1 MGDIVVHESFFSL
14 LLHYPVEVD
23 IDDRDNAGFLTSPV
37 TPGGKGKRPVV
48 GFEVDIKA
56 IDATMITSGYTMP
69 LLEDAKLVRVVLRVT
84 DGEKIGVCYGMLSDS
99 LPYHNEVVNLMQSN
113 NIGKVR
119 LYFSSQDALQA
130 LKNSGIEVIVGVRNA
145 ELQTIANDQD
155 VANIWMNDNIKQF
168 HPSVNIKYIA
178 VGNEVFL
185 NRTLI
190 LYLLPAMENIQRA
203 LRKADLQNNIKV
215 STPYPTSVLNNS
227 FPPSEGTFGEDM
239 SAILNFLSDN
249 GSPFMAHVYPYF
261 SYKNSAGSTS
271 ADYSLFRSTSTVV
284 TDGNLMY
291 NNLFGVFVDAF
302 ISAMEKLGHSNIP
315 IVITESGWPTAGNA
329 VATVDN
335 ARTYNNNL
343 IKHVLSNAGTPK
355 RPGTTIETY
364 IFTLFNENQK
374 TGAEARHFGLFDTTK
389 IPVYPMDFLAE
400 SSVYPPLSSPE
411 SSKDLKVVYIYLT
424 VI

>member
-1 MGDIVVHESFFSL
+1 
-14 LLHYPVEVD
+14 
-23 IDDRDNAGFLTSPV
+23 
-37 TPGGKGKRPVV
+37 
-48 GFEVDIKA
+48 
-56 IDATMITSGYTMP
+56 
-69 LLEDAKLVRVVLRVT
+69 
-84 DGEKIGVCYGMLSDS
+84 
-99 LPYHNEVVNLMQSN
+99 
-113 NIGKVR
+113 
-119 LYFSSQDALQA
+119 
-130 LKNSGIEVIVGVRNA
+130 
-145 ELQTIANDQD
+145 
-155 VANIWMNDNIKQF
+155 
-168 HPSVNIKYIA
+168 
-178 VGNEVFL
+178 
-185 NRTLI
+185 
-190 LYLLPAMENIQRA
+190 MENIQRA
-203 LRKADLQNNIKV
+203 LKKADLQNNIKV

-249 GSPFMAHVYPYF
+249 GSTFMAHVYPYF

-271 ADYSLFRSTSTVV
+271 ADYSLFRSTNTVV

-291 NNLFGVFVDAF
+291 NNLFDVFVDAF

-315 IVITESGWPTAGNA
+315 IVITESGWPTEGNA

-374 TGAEARHFGLFDTTK
+374 TGSEARHFGLFDTTK

-411 SSKDLKVVYIYLT
+411 SSRDLKVVYIYLT

>member
-1 MGDIVVHESFFSL
+1 MGSRQGNKDCYALALLIVVSFYIV
-14 LLHYPVEVD
+14 H
-23 IDDRDNAGFLTSPV
+23 A
-37 TPGGKGKRPVV
+37 
-48 GFEVDIKA
+48 
-56 IDATMITSGYTMP
+56 
-69 LLEDAKLVRVVLRVT
+69 
-84 DGEKIGVCYGMLSDS
+84 
-99 LPYHNEVVNLMQSN
+99 
-113 NIGKVR
+113 GKVR
-119 LYFSSQDALQA
+119 LYFASQDALQA

-145 ELQTIANDQD
+145 ELQTIADDQD
-155 VANIWMNDNIKQF
+155 VANIWVNDNIKQF

-190 LYLLPAMENIQRA
+190 LYLLLAMENIQRA

-249 GSPFMAHVYPYF
+249 GSTFMAHVYPYF

-291 NNLFGVFVDAF
+291 NNLFDVFVDAF

-374 TGAEARHFGLFDTTK
+374 TGSEARHFGLFDTTK

-411 SSKDLKVVYIYLT
+411 RRPKVEEECRSEDKASNCRKRKTAIEGDLATTTEGDSLECKNVEEKVEMLLKIETKKLQLKGWHH
-424 VI
+424 

>member
-1 MGDIVVHESFFSL
+1 
-14 LLHYPVEVD
+14 
-23 IDDRDNAGFLTSPV
+23 
-37 TPGGKGKRPVV
+37 
-48 GFEVDIKA
+48 
-56 IDATMITSGYTMP
+56 
-69 LLEDAKLVRVVLRVT
+69 
-84 DGEKIGVCYGMLSDS
+84 MLSDS
-99 LPYHNEVVNLMQSN
+99 LPSHNEVVNLMQSN

-119 LYFSSQDALQA
+119 LYFASQDALQA
-130 LKNSGIEVIVGVRNA
+130 LKNSGIEVIVGVGNA
-145 ELQTIANDQD
+145 ELQTIAGDQD
-155 VANIWMNDNIKQF
+155 VANIW
-168 HPSVNIKYIA
+168 
-178 VGNEVFL
+178 
-185 NRTLI
+185 
-190 LYLLPAMENIQRA
+190 RA
-203 LRKADLQNNIKV
+203 LRNADLQNNIKV

-239 SAILNFLSDN
+239 SAILKFLSDN
-249 GSPFMAHVYPYF
+249 GSPFMAHIYPYF

-291 NNLFGVFVDAF
+291 NNLFDVFVDAF

-315 IVITESGWPTAGNA
+315 IVITESGWPTTGNA

-355 RPGTTIETY
+355 RPGTIIETY

-374 TGAEARHFGLFDTTK
+374 TGAEARRFGLFDTNKT
-389 IPVYPMDFLAE
+389 PVYPMDFLPE
-400 SSVYPPLSSPE
+400 SSVYPPISSLE
-411 SSKDLKVVYIYLT
+411 SSRDLKVLYIYVT

>member
-1 MGDIVVHESFFSL
+1 MGSRQGNKDCYALALLIVVSFYIV
-14 LLHYPVEVD
+14 HA
-23 IDDRDNAGFLTSPV
+23 N
-37 TPGGKGKRPVV
+37 
-48 GFEVDIKA
+48 
-56 IDATMITSGYTMP
+56 
-69 LLEDAKLVRVVLRVT
+69 
-84 DGEKIGVCYGMLSDS
+84 GEKIGVRYGMLSDS
-99 LPYHNEVVNLMQSN
+99 LPYHNEEVNLMQSN

-119 LYFSSQDALQA
+119 LYFASQDALQA

-145 ELQTIANDQD
+145 ELQTIADDQD
-155 VANIWMNDNIKQF
+155 VANIWVNDNIKQF
-168 HPSVNIKYIA
+168 YPSVNIKYIA

-249 GSPFMAHVYPYF
+249 GSTFMAHVYPYF

-291 NNLFGVFVDAF
+291 NNLFDVFVDAF

-374 TGAEARHFGLFDTTK
+374 TGSEARHFGLFDTTK

-411 SSKDLKVVYIYLT
+411 RRPKVEEECRSEDKASNCRKRKTAIEGDLAATTEGDSLECKNVEEKVEMLQKIETKKLQLKGWHHR
-424 VI
+424 